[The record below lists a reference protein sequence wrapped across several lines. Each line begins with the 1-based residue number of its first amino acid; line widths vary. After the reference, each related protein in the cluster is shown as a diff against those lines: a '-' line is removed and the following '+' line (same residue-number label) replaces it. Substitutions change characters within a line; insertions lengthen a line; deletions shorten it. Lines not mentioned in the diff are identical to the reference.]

1 MKRVGAASDF
11 SMSELGDFR
20 PSSVVFAMPLRPK
33 SRHSASARDGL
44 RLVDLDRVR
53 RAPAHDGN
61 GQRNVAKVLGTNQ
74 SSA

>member
-1 MKRVGAASDF
+1 
-11 SMSELGDFR
+11 
-20 PSSVVFAMPLRPK
+20 MPLRPK

-53 RAPAHDGN
+53 RAPAHDGK